1 MCPYRGRF
9 HCTRA
14 ARGPFGSEL
23 KAKRVVSPSPSDIVM
38 SLGATESTALSRN
51 IPPNDGYEY
60 LGVVELGNDF
70 EFYIIVQSLAVFPRS
85 KSIAQD
91 IRSRFS

>member
-9 HCTRA
+9 HCTWA
-14 ARGPFGSEL
+14 ARGPFGLEL

-51 IPPNDGYEY
+51 IPP
-60 LGVVELGNDF
+60 
-70 EFYIIVQSLAVFPRS
+70 
-85 KSIAQD
+85 IASHSE
-91 IRSRFS
+91 RRV